1 MRIPSSTFI
10 GKVRSV
16 TGSRISIQLDDK
28 VYKSTMPIVDG
39 ILYRLG
45 QIGSFVK
52 IPLGYTHLFGVVT
65 QAGADAIPDSLKEIL
80 IKNEN
85 QLNIGNRW
93 LSVVLVGEGIGN
105 RFERGVAQYPTADD
119 EVHLVTIDDLK
130 IVYGGLNIENV
141 ITVGQISASES
152 LPAQLDINK
161 MVTRHSAILGSTGS
175 GKSNAVSIILEQ
187 IAKNSHF
194 KSERIVVI
202 DPHGEYNDSLS
213 KFSKVYKINADTS
226 KGQSELTIPFWA
238 LPFDELISIFSG
250 RLNDTQKDYVR
261 KELIER
267 KIASSKKLLKPP
279 NVNAITS
286 DSPIPFDLHELWF
299 TLDDFERQTFADT
312 ARSIKSILK
321 ETGNARDLK
330 SNIYPGAGTGS
341 AAPFLN
347 NRAQSILSFLNSVKN
362 RMLDE
367 RFKFLFQISDFG
379 IKNDG
384 TIVKDLDKLLSDW
397 IGHDKPITILDLSGM
412 PSEIM
417 VSVSGAVLKVI
428 YDSIFW
434 GQNLEV
440 GGRKQPLLIVL
451 EEAHNY
457 LKAGDD
463 SIASRTVQTIAKE
476 GRKYGAGLML
486 VTQRP
491 SELDETVLSQCG
503 SVIALRMT
511 NGRDRAHVSSS
522 IQDDL
527 QDLASLL
534 PSLRTGE
541 ALVMGEMV
549 RIPSRIKF
557 DKIGRTSSSSDPKVV
572 SEWKKDRPETTDY
585 EKVIDLWRNGR
596 FN

>member
-1 MRIPSSTFI
+1 MRISSSTFI

-16 TGSRISIQLDDK
+16 TGSKISIQLDDK
-28 VYKSTMPIVDG
+28 VYKSTMPIVEG

-52 IPLGYTHLFGVVT
+52 IPLGYTYLFGVVT

-80 IKNEN
+80 LKNEN
-85 QLNIGNRW
+85 QVSIGNRW
-93 LSVVLVGEGIGN
+93 LTVVLVGEGIGN

-119 EVHLVTIDDLK
+119 EVHLVTVDDLR
-130 IVYGGLNIENV
+130 IIYGGLNIENV

-152 LPAQLDINK
+152 LPAQLDINR

-187 IAKNSHF
+187 IAKNVYF
-194 KSERIVVI
+194 KSQRIIVI

-213 KFSKVYKINADTS
+213 KFSKVYKINADTA
-226 KGQSELTIPFWA
+226 KNQSELTIPFWA

-250 RLNDTQKDYVR
+250 RLNDLQRDYVR
-261 KELIER
+261 KEIIER
-267 KIASSKKLLKPP
+267 KIESSKKLTKPP

-286 DSPIPFDLHELWF
+286 DSPIPFDLNELWF
-299 TLDDFERQTFADT
+299 SLDDFERQTFTDT
-312 ARSIKSILK
+312 GRTIKSALK
-321 ETGNARDLK
+321 ETGNAYELK

-341 AAPFLN
+341 AAPYLN
-347 NRAQSILSFLNSVKN
+347 NRAQSILSFLNSVRN
-362 RMLDE
+362 RILDE
-367 RFKFLFQISDFG
+367 RFKFLFQIAEFG
-379 IKNDG
+379 LKADG
-384 TIVKDLDKLLSDW
+384 TIVKDLDKLVSDW

-440 GGRKQPLLIVL
+440 GGRKQPILIVL

-511 NGRDRAHVSSS
+511 NGKDRLHVTSS

-541 ALVMGEMV
+541 ALAMGEMV

-557 DKIGRTSSSSDPKVV
+557 DKIGKISSSSDPKVV
-572 SEWKKDRPETTDY
+572 AEWKKDRPGIADY

>member
-1 MRIPSSTFI
+1 M
-10 GKVRSV
+10 
-16 TGSRISIQLDDK
+16 
-28 VYKSTMPIVDG
+28 
-39 ILYRLG
+39 
-45 QIGSFVK
+45 
-52 IPLGYTHLFGVVT
+52 FGVVT

-119 EVHLVTIDDLK
+119 EVHLVTIDDLE

-152 LPAQLDINK
+152 LPAQIDINK

-187 IAKNSHF
+187 IAKNQHF
-194 KSERIVVI
+194 KSERIIVI

-213 KFSKVYKINADTS
+213 KFSKVYKIDADAS

-267 KIASSKKLLKPP
+267 KIASSKRLTKPP

-299 TLDDFERQTFADT
+299 TLDDFERQTFTDT
-312 ARSIKSILK
+312 ARSIKSTLK
-321 ETGNARDLK
+321 ETGNARGLK
-330 SNIYPGAGTGS
+330 SNIYPGAGTGN
-341 AAPFLN
+341 AAPYLN

-362 RMLDE
+362 RILDE

-379 IKNDG
+379 LKVDG

-511 NGRDRAHVSSS
+511 NGKDRAHVSSS

-572 SEWKKDRPETTDY
+572 SEWKKERPGTTDY

>member
-1 MRIPSSTFI
+1 MRNQSSTFI

-16 TGSRISIQLDDK
+16 TGSKISIQLDDK

-52 IPLGYTHLFGVVT
+52 IPLGYTQLFGVVT
-65 QAGADAIPDSLKEIL
+65 QAGADAIPDSLKELL

-85 QLNIGNRW
+85 QVIIGNRW
-93 LSVVLVGEGIGN
+93 LSVILVGEGIGN

-119 EVHLVTIDDLK
+119 EVHIVTIEDLK
-130 IVYGGLNIENV
+130 IIYSGIELDNV
-141 ITVGQISASES
+141 INVGQISASES

-161 MVTRHSAILGSTGS
+161 LVTRHCAILGSTGS
-175 GKSNAVSIILEQ
+175 GKSNAVSVILER
-187 IAKNSHF
+187 IAKSAHLR
-194 KSERIVVI
+194 SERIILI

-213 KFSKVYKINADTS
+213 NYCKVYKINAETNR
-226 KGQSELTIPFWA
+226 GQSELTIPFWA
-238 LPFDELISIFSG
+238 LPFDELLSIFSG
-250 RLNDTQKDYVR
+250 RLSDTQKDYVR
-261 KELIER
+261 KDIVKR
-267 KIASSKKLLKPP
+267 KIESAKKLPKPP
-279 NVNAITS
+279 NLNAITS
-286 DSPIPFDLHELWF
+286 DSPIPFSLNQFWF
-299 TLDDFERQTFADT
+299 DLDDFERQTFT
-312 ARSIKSILK
+312 ENGRTNKTQPL
-321 ETGNARDLK
+321 ETGNPLELK
-330 SNIYPGAGTGS
+330 SNIYPAASPGGG
-341 AAPFLN
+341 APFLN
-347 NRAQSILSFLNSVKN
+347 NRALSILSFLDSVRN
-362 RMLDE
+362 RILDE
-367 RFKFLFQISDFG
+367 RFKFLFKAGDFQP
-379 IKNDG
+379 KEDG
-384 TIVKDLDKLLSDW
+384 TIEKDLDKLLIDW
-397 IGHDKPITILDLSGM
+397 IGHEKPITILDLSGM

-417 VSVSGAVLKVI
+417 ISVAGAVLKVI

-434 GQNLEV
+434 AQNLNV

-457 LKAGDD
+457 LRAGED

-476 GRKYGAGLML
+476 GRKYGAGLIL
-486 VTQRP
+486 ITQRP

-503 SVIALRMT
+503 SVVALRMT
-511 NGRDRAHVSSS
+511 NGKDRAHVSSS

-527 QDLASLL
+527 QDLATLL

-541 ALVMGEMV
+541 GLVIGDMV

-557 DKIGRTSSSSDPKVV
+557 DKIANAVSSSDPKVV
-572 SEWKKDRPETTDY
+572 IEWKKDRPSNDDY